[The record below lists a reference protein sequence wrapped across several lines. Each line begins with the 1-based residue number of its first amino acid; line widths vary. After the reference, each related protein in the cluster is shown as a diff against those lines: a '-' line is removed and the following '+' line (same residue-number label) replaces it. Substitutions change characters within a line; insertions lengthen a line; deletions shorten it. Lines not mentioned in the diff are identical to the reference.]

1 MVSFAN
7 QFKTSTTYMLH
18 RDGGGGGGGGGGI
31 RILRGVRGGGRGMGK
46 REMLASACPN
56 GKL

>member
-18 RDGGGGGGGGGGI
+18 WGGGGGGGWS
-31 RILRGVRGGGRGMGK
+31 
-46 REMLASACPN
+46 REYDP
-56 GKL
+56 

>member
-18 RDGGGGGGGGGGI
+18 RGGGGGGV
-31 RILRGVRGGGRGMGK
+31 GVGKMIFKAFLGWGRGMGK

>member
-18 RDGGGGGGGGGGI
+18 RGWGEVRVGNMIFKAFLGGGGVG
-31 RILRGVRGGGRGMGK
+31 
-46 REMLASACPN
+46 
-56 GKL
+56 

>member
-18 RDGGGGGGGGGGI
+18 R
-31 RILRGVRGGGRGMGK
+31 GGRGGWS
-46 REMLASACPN
+46 REYDLKGIS
-56 GKL
+56 GVGEGDG

>member
-18 RDGGGGGGGGGGI
+18 RGGGGGGV
-31 RILRGVRGGGRGMGK
+31 GVGNMIFKAFLGWGGRV
-46 REMLASACPN
+46 RERI
-56 GKL
+56 

>member
-18 RDGGGGGGGGGGI
+18 RGGGGGGWSREYDLKGI
-31 RILRGVRGGGRGMGK
+31 SGVGEGDG
-46 REMLASACPN
+46 
-56 GKL
+56 

>member
-18 RDGGGGGGGGGGI
+18 RGGGGGVGVGNMTFKAFLGWGGT
-31 RILRGVRGGGRGMGK
+31 GK

>member
-18 RDGGGGGGGGGGI
+18 RGGGGGGGSREYDLKGI
-31 RILRGVRGGGRGMGK
+31 SGVGEGDG
-46 REMLASACPN
+46 
-56 GKL
+56 